1 MSLIANFKNFRASK
15 TGLNE
20 SSDSKI
26 YTVEDIKKALE
37 ILDLPDYYSIKFK
50 TFLKS
55 TFSLDRTSVEV
66 QGTASGVETIEFDY
80 RGFVYDL
87 RKKISPSNEE
97 NKSPKFTITEIENAI
112 NSISSSS
119 ELEEPEVIEID
130 LENVPVTVVD
140 FGDGTLNQASFIGVV
155 DYEGGLRD
163 HVEVNLKEFLKII
176 ASKLYENI
184 AKKVNYE
191 S

>member
-1 MSLIANFKNFRASK
+1 MSLIANFKNFRALK

-87 RKKISPSNEE
+87 RKKISPSNAE

-119 ELEEPEVIEID
+119 ELEEQEVIEID

-155 DYEGGLRD
+155 DYEGGLKD